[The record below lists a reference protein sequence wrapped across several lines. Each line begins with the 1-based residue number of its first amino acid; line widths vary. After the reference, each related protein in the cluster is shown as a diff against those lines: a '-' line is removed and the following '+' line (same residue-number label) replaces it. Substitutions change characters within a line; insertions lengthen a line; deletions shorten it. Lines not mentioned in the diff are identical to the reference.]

1 MTTEQFLSQLNPDR
15 VEQHR
20 FIYKGQSYPRPY
32 QTVFINGEE
41 IAGLREMT
49 SRFTLLKSI
58 MTSNDVKFTSYLDIG
73 CNLSYFPYQ
82 FSELFQESTGVE
94 YDTYYVNLA
103 RQLYPNLNII
113 QNDLNQTRLSQLFPS
128 QKFECI
134 TSLSMF
140 EYIHDK
146 YALTKDLYDLSTN
159 LVIVEGHSL
168 DINSGRDNQY
178 ETILKSQPWTVTR
191 LETLTDNGI
200 NAPVEAK
207 GRPVWVCCLR

>member
-1 MTTEQFLSQLNPDR
+1 MTTIEFLSQLNPDR

-20 FIYKGQSYPRPY
+20 FLYQGRSYPVPY

-41 IAGLREMT
+41 IAGLREMK
-49 SRFTLLKSI
+49 SRFDLLKGI
-58 MTSNDVKFTSYLDIG
+58 MDENSVKYTDYLDIG

-82 FSELFQESTGVE
+82 FSKLYKNATGVE
-94 YDTYYVNLA
+94 YDSYYINLA
-103 RQLYPNLNII
+103 RQLYPHLNLI
-113 QNDLNQTRLSQLFPS
+113 QNDLNQKRLKDLFPG
-128 QKFECI
+128 QTFECI

-140 EYIHDK
+140 EYVSDK
-146 YALTKDLYDLSTN
+146 RALTEDLYNLSTN

-178 ETILKSQPWTVTR
+178 EAILKSQPWTVTR

-200 NAPVEAK
+200 NAPAEAK
-207 GRPVWVCCLR
+207 GRPVWVCKK